1 MYSRLRVLSLSEC
14 SYEKYF
20 DHFNDWRLAS
30 ASGRGKREGV
40 QSPRRAR
47 TVLRRVDQDLVSDAS
62 NRCRSSP
69 VAAGARPQLVKQQ
82 KSRFRQSWAAK
93 GKDYSFDAANDILGI
108 VMLEIQST
116 EELPKLKKIGGVH
129 MRFPVTRTGWDM
141 DPFVVVSFG
150 KEVFRTRV
158 IRHSLNPQWDEK
170 MLFHVRRYE
179 TTFKLIEDAPQKDA
193 KTGLYPEEEDWKRS
207 MRRCQKEDWKPEA
220 HKGDC
225 RLLKE
230 GKAYEVEQRRGLHDN
245 NSFMN
250 GLLDSMGSSSLTDE
264 RKYMNALDRND
275 FFPVGYGQASPPP
288 RARRMDHDDLD
299 LFEGFD
305 SDEDEDEDD
314 EELSED
320 DDEPSLPKRN
330 RRW

>member
-20 DHFNDWRLAS
+20 DHFNALSTSAGTTCFRTGDWPVPAGVAS
-30 ASGRGKREGV
+30 VKGV
-40 QSPRRAR
+40 QSPRKAR

-62 NRCRSSP
+62 NRCWSSP

-93 GKDYSFDAANDILGI
+93 GKDYSFDAANDIL
-108 VMLEIQST
+108 
-116 EELPKLKKIGGVH
+116 
-129 MRFPVTRTGWDM
+129 VTRTGWDM

-220 HKGDC
+220 HKGDYLRDRPLLAVC
-225 RLLKE
+225 SPRIRRLNGLEFLDGRAQVYERTGPQRLLS
-230 GKAYEVEQRRGLHDN
+230 RWLW
-245 NSFMN
+245 
-250 GLLDSMGSSSLTDE
+250 SS
-264 RKYMNALDRND
+264 
-275 FFPVGYGQASPPP
+275 QPPP

-299 LFEGFD
+299 LFEGLD